1 MSTDPTP
8 LPLASDALKANLQ
21 ETAAAVSID
30 PAYAPLQEIVSRFQ
44 GLSTKLETLLY
55 EISHPYRNWK
65 LILPDLRAFV
75 LKNLNHYRD
84 HEQGPEAFTLFTGIF
99 FDAIRDTARNEQ
111 LVPRIVEALLAYADK
126 LTQSLDAD
134 GLFRFEQALSMFF
147 ARVQELERSAPQVVM
162 FIVQGH
168 HPVRRMAMRV
178 VELRRKQPDRAF
190 DCRSLA
196 QLVRTI
202 LRRNYEYW
210 LGEEDPL
217 PWFEKQCGDYCREWH
232 GQHLLVGI
240 SHDHIRQCLQTL
252 EEVPVD
258 GEAHAALDVL
268 FSLPNHMEIVR
279 LYKEIPTKMVA
290 ADAAGEAHT
299 NFVENRKLLFLF
311 RIMETR
317 GLSLIHEETLREI
330 NRSLVQLIRKQSFE
344 EIELF
349 FNTTF
354 HLLKANV
361 RRYPHTSLQCIQVIG
376 NEVFKRGNSRLVE
389 AFLWEAVR
397 FGFQYANVRGVDED
411 WQPIANPAHL

>member
-147 ARVQELERSAPQVVM
+147 ARVQELEQSAPQVVM

-178 VELRRKQPDRAF
+178 VDLRR
-190 DCRSLA
+190 
-196 QLVRTI
+196 
-202 LRRNYEYW
+202 
-210 LGEEDPL
+210 
-217 PWFEKQCGDYCREWH
+217 
-232 GQHLLVGI
+232 
-240 SHDHIRQCLQTL
+240 
-252 EEVPVD
+252 
-258 GEAHAALDVL
+258 
-268 FSLPNHMEIVR
+268 
-279 LYKEIPTKMVA
+279 
-290 ADAAGEAHT
+290 
-299 NFVENRKLLFLF
+299 
-311 RIMETR
+311 
-317 GLSLIHEETLREI
+317 
-330 NRSLVQLIRKQSFE
+330 
-344 EIELF
+344 
-349 FNTTF
+349 
-354 HLLKANV
+354 
-361 RRYPHTSLQCIQVIG
+361 
-376 NEVFKRGNSRLVE
+376 
-389 AFLWEAVR
+389 
-397 FGFQYANVRGVDED
+397 
-411 WQPIANPAHL
+411 